1 MLILSSDIFQ
11 YLLNLQSKLTD
22 PIFKSTMH
30 IFILFLIIG
39 AILSEANSQISEE
52 DGILTLTS
60 DNFDQAIEENK
71 FLMVEF
77 YAPWCGHC
85 KALYPEYVQAAD
97 ILKEEN
103 SEIKLA
109 KIDATVHGDVQSKYE
124 VGGYPTLKYFRS
136 GKPLN
141 FNGQRTADY
150 IVEWL
155 KKKANPPAKELKSL
169 EDARKFVDES
179 EISIIGYFKNPTS
192 FKAKNFVEV
201 AEILDEHG
209 FSYGITNDPSV
220 LEDLRNDKIEVVSD
234 QISLF
239 KPFDEKRNDF
249 KGKAYSSENI
259 KEFIM
264 ANYLPIL
271 IEYEPKYNRRIFD
284 QSRRNGALWL
294 ILSANSDQYS
304 AQKGVA
310 KKIANENVGKFL
322 TIIMNIDSETGS
334 NERFLELLGVS
345 AKEAPAMRFAL
356 GWSTKYMPAS
366 ATEMTEN
373 GIKQFLEDQK
383 YGRAVEITWTKS
395 EEISDDWDKDP
406 VKVLVGKNFNE
417 VIKKNKRVFVEF
429 YAPWCGHC
437 KALTATWDE
446 LGEKLED
453 RDDIMIAKIEAT
465 SNDVDNVSVRSYP
478 TLILFK
484 GSITNQIKYEEGD
497 RSLKGLLKF
506 LSKHGI
512 KETEKVEKKKTK
524 KKEEL

>member
-1 MLILSSDIFQ
+1 MFNFLS
-11 YLLNLQSKLTD
+11 NLQSKLTVL
-22 PIFKSTMH
+22 ILKSAMD
-30 IFILFLIIG
+30 IMVFLAIIG
-39 AILSEANSQISEE
+39 IVLGEADNQISEE
-52 DGILTLTS
+52 DGILVLTS

-136 GKPLN
+136 GKPLK
-141 FNGQRTADY
+141 FNGQRTADN

-169 EDARKFVDES
+169 EDARKFVGES

-192 FKAKNFVEV
+192 FKVKNFVEV
-201 AEILDEHG
+201 AESLDEHG
-209 FSYGITNDPSV
+209 FSYGMTNDPSV
-220 LEDLRNDKIEVVSD
+220 LEDLRDDKIEVVSD

-249 KGKAYSSENI
+249 KGKAYSTENI

-264 ANYLPIL
+264 ANYLPNL

-284 QSRRNGALWL
+284 QSRKIGALWL
-294 ILSANSDQYS
+294 ILSSDSDQYS
-304 AQKGVA
+304 AQKAVA

-322 TIIMNIDSETGS
+322 TITMNIDSENGK
-334 NERFLELLGVS
+334 NERFLELLGAN
-345 AKEAPAMRFAL
+345 AKEAPTMRFAL

-366 ATEMTEN
+366 ATEMTET

-383 YGRAVEITWTKS
+383 IGRAVEITWTKS

-417 VIKKNKRVFVEF
+417 VIKKNKKVFVEF

-437 KALTATWDE
+437 KALAPTWDE

-453 RDDIMIAKIEAT
+453 REDIMIAKMEAT

-484 GSITNQIKYEEGD
+484 GSISNQIKYEEGD
-497 RSLKGLLKF
+497 RSIDGLLKF
-506 LSKHGI
+506 LRKHGI
-512 KETEKVEKKKTK
+512 KETEKAEKKKSE